1 MNQHINLNL
10 SLKEETDD
18 EISTIN
24 EEQNL
29 EKIIL
34 NVFNLKTNIKS
45 NELKKGRRKKNVKLN
60 IPGHLKEER
69 DNQLKTIKVYFHRF
83 IIKFLN
89 KELEK
94 LKIKKKFY
102 RFVKIFQEAICI
114 KINQKLLQMPLSEI
128 LMKVNAYK
136 KVGNRNL
143 LLYNDLKDNI
153 YLKKYFDM
161 TYQELYEKFMKS
173 EDLQLLIK
181 NKGIKIKKTIN
192 NFISYYQNKKPKII
206 LDENMQKFYIKLFG
220 NENE

>member
-94 LKIKKKFY
+94 LKIKK
-102 RFVKIFQEAICI
+102 
-114 KINQKLLQMPLSEI
+114 
-128 LMKVNAYK
+128 
-136 KVGNRNL
+136 
-143 LLYNDLKDNI
+143 
-153 YLKKYFDM
+153 
-161 TYQELYEKFMKS
+161 
-173 EDLQLLIK
+173 
-181 NKGIKIKKTIN
+181 
-192 NFISYYQNKKPKII
+192 NFIGLLKFFKK
-206 LDENMQKFYIKLFG
+206 QFV
-220 NENE
+220 

>member
-1 MNQHINLNL
+1 
-10 SLKEETDD
+10 
-18 EISTIN
+18 
-24 EEQNL
+24 
-29 EKIIL
+29 
-34 NVFNLKTNIKS
+34 
-45 NELKKGRRKKNVKLN
+45 
-60 IPGHLKEER
+60 
-69 DNQLKTIKVYFHRF
+69 
-83 IIKFLN
+83 
-89 KELEK
+89 
-94 LKIKKKFY
+94 
-102 RFVKIFQEAICI
+102 
-114 KINQKLLQMPLSEI
+114 MPLSEI